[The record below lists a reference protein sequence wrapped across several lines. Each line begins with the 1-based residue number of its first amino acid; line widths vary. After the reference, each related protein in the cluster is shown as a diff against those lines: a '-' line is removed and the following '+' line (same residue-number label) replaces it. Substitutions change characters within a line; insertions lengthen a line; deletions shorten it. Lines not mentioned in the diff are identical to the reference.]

1 MCLNTAYS
9 VLNILISDLCL
20 LAYLVLMMSV
30 K

>member
-9 VLNILISDLCL
+9 VLSILISDLFL
-20 LAYLVLMMSV
+20 LSYLVLMMSM